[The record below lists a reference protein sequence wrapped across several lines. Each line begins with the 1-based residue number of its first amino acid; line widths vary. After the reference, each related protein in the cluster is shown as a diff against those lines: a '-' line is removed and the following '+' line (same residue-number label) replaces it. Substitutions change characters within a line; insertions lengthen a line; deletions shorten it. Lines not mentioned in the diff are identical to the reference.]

1 MDQSSIVPLPDNVS
15 DRDVVTLPIASLVP
29 WLALVENSKISDSST
44 VLLLGAGSC
53 T

>member
-1 MDQSSIVPLPDNVS
+1 VDQSSIVPLPGNVS